1 MVFFCDD
8 APTAAPTPGPTAVPW
23 KTMNG
28 CCRERVPGAP
38 KRERYLSHHDSVIR
52 KETID
57 GGTMADATA
66 KCKGACESEAKCTAV
81 EVHASKKTR
90 KNKTNKK
97 NKRNK
102 KKTSKG
108 YACELHTASINSSS
122 RKNKSCKKAKC
133 FTVAN

>member
-1 MVFFCDD
+1 
-8 APTAAPTPGPTAVPW
+8 
-23 KTMNG
+23 MNG
-28 CCRERVPGAP
+28 CCRERVPGVP
-38 KRERYLSHHDSVIR
+38 KRKRYLNHHDSLFD
-52 KETID
+52 KID
-57 GGTMADATA
+57 IAGGTMAEAAAT
-66 KCKGACESEAKCTAV
+66 CKQTCDDEEACTAV

-90 KNKTNKK
+90 KNKK
-97 NKRNK
+97 NK

>member
-1 MVFFCDD
+1 
-8 APTAAPTPGPTAVPW
+8 
-23 KTMNG
+23 MNG

-38 KRERYLSHHDSVIR
+38 KRKQYLNHHDSMIR

-57 GGTMADATA
+57 GGTMAEATA
-66 KCKGACESEAKCTAV
+66 TCKQACEGETTCTAV

-90 KNKTNKK
+90 KNKKNKK
-97 NKRNK
+97 NK